1 MMFDEKNPAAAPE
14 GNASDL
20 LFPMPSKEDIQKY
33 GLYYWV
39 LSPQERIFYAMAREC
54 EGLEAEIQLL
64 QAKLQY
70 IQFCFPDNL
79 PLLFRA
85 MALLERL
92 QKTQK
97 VIFKK
102 DEASQLERAV
112 ENVFGKLNIPL
123 ALMRDGL
130 PDPVP
135 SGA

>member
-1 MMFDEKNPAAAPE
+1 MSNDVNPTAAPE
-14 GNASDL
+14 GNPSDL

-39 LSPQERIFYAMAREC
+39 LSPQERVFYAMAREA
-54 EGLEAEIQLL
+54 EGLQDAIQLL
-64 QAKLQY
+64 QAKLLY
-70 IQFCFPDNL
+70 IEAVFPDNL
-79 PLLFRA
+79 GLLFRA

>member
-1 MMFDEKNPAAAPE
+1 MFNDVNPTAAPE
-14 GNASDL
+14 TSQSDL

-39 LSPQERIFYAMAREC
+39 LSPQERVFYAMAREC
-54 EGLEAEIQLL
+54 EGLQAEIQLL

-79 PLLFRA
+79 PLLSRA

-130 PDPVP
+130 PDPAP
-135 SGA
+135 AGA